1 MNTKIRDIAS
11 LVFEK
16 IYYLLTYSVIYVIA
30 LLMGLGFLTFA
41 GGNILVYKLDSLLN
55 AERYKEKIKIF
66 KFFKENII
74 TYTRKYIKISL
85 LYVSLL
91 VIIAVDIFYFSTSIN
106 AVFNALFYLMI
117 ILAFIIINS
126 MAISFYLISQYD
138 QITFLAIAKN
148 SISLV
153 VVNIID
159 IILLNILLVLG
170 GFLLNKISP
179 ILLLIILPGLF
190 INLSAYF
197 YKKMLEKKSLTYL
210 LFSL

>member
-117 ILAFIIINS
+117 IL
-126 MAISFYLISQYD
+126 L
-138 QITFLAIAKN
+138 LKN
-148 SISLV
+148 
-153 VVNIID
+153 
-159 IILLNILLVLG
+159 
-170 GFLLNKISP
+170 
-179 ILLLIILPGLF
+179 
-190 INLSAYF
+190 
-197 YKKMLEKKSLTYL
+197 
-210 LFSL
+210 

>member
-74 TYTRKYIKISL
+74 T
-85 LYVSLL
+85 
-91 VIIAVDIFYFSTSIN
+91 
-106 AVFNALFYLMI
+106 
-117 ILAFIIINS
+117 
-126 MAISFYLISQYD
+126 
-138 QITFLAIAKN
+138 
-148 SISLV
+148 
-153 VVNIID
+153 
-159 IILLNILLVLG
+159 
-170 GFLLNKISP
+170 
-179 ILLLIILPGLF
+179 
-190 INLSAYF
+190 
-197 YKKMLEKKSLTYL
+197 
-210 LFSL
+210 